1 IQETIQ
7 SGIRERREELAYE
20 YRMRRA
26 DGQHRWMAARARI
39 FYDSSGQ
46 AVRMVG
52 TCQDITE
59 TKLAEQALRESE
71 QRFRVMGE
79 ALPYGVWWRGTDG
92 KLEHVSQSFLDLLGM
107 SFEEVRDG
115 KWLTRLRPEEV
126 EPTRQAWNEAAR

>member
-1 IQETIQ
+1 EELYGLLPGQFEGNCQAWLNCLLPEDRQNIQETIQ

-92 KLEHVSQSFLDLLGM
+92 KL
-107 SFEEVRDG
+107 
-115 KWLTRLRPEEV
+115 
-126 EPTRQAWNEAAR
+126 